1 MNVLVPNLGSTS
13 LKYQLIEFPS
23 ERVLARGRRERITDY
38 RDAVEK
44 ALAAAD
50 SIDAVGFK
58 AVHAGPDYRGTFLID
73 DDLLAALETY
83 SAAAPLHNRIYL
95 TGIGAFRELRPDL
108 PLVAVLE
115 PGFHTTIPDRATTY
129 GVPAEWREKHGV
141 RRYGFHGSSHRFISR
156 RVPEFL
162 GCEPSE
168 LRIVSCHLGGSASM
182 CAIKGGKSLDTS
194 MGFSPQSGFQNA
206 TRNGELD
213 VFAALY
219 MMDLKGWSTSE
230 LREQLLSNS
239 GLTGISGV
247 AGGDVRDIEEAADS
261 GSAAAALALDVFAYE
276 VRKTI
281 GAYAAAM
288 GGIDA
293 VAFTAGIGENSA
305 RIRAMVCEGL
315 GFLGIRIDPVH
326 NVSDSGDRV
335 ISYHDAPVKVLV
347 LETNE
352 ELIVARETA
361 SLLAG

>member
-38 RDAVEK
+38 REAVEK
-44 ALAAAD
+44 ALDAAD
-50 SIDAVGFK
+50 SVDAVGFK

-83 SAAAPLHNRIYL
+83 SAAAPMHNRIYL
-95 TGIGAFRELRPDL
+95 TGIRAFRELRPEL

-115 PGFHTTIPDRATTY
+115 PGFHLTVPDHATTY
-129 GVPAEWREKHGV
+129 GVPSEWRQKHGI
-141 RRYGFHGSSHRFISR
+141 RRYGFHGSSHRFISQ

-162 GCEPSE
+162 SRDASE
-168 LRIVSCHLGGSASM
+168 LKIVSCHLGGSASM
-182 CAIKGGKSLDTS
+182 CAIKAGKSLDTS
-194 MGFSPQSGFQNA
+194 MGYSPQSGLQNA

-213 VFAALY
+213 VFAALQV
-219 MMDLKGWSTSE
+219 MDQEGWSSAE
-230 LREQLLSNS
+230 LRDQLLSNS
-239 GLTGISGV
+239 GLSGISGV
-247 AGGDVRDIEEAADS
+247 PGGDLRDVEEAADS
-261 GSAAAALALDVFAYE
+261 GSAAASLALAVFAYE

-281 GAYAAAM
+281 GAYAAVM

-293 VAFTAGIGENSA
+293 VAFTGGIGENSA
-305 RIRAMVCEGL
+305 RIRAMACERL
-315 GFLGIRIDPVH
+315 NFLGIRIDPVH

-335 ISYHDAPVKVLV
+335 ISYEDAAVKALV

-352 ELIVARETA
+352 ELVVARETA